1 MYAYIILSDKDFLS
15 TRDYTSCYDIIS
27 MSTVSLIPTLL
38 SCNMS
43 SQLHHTISVLA
54 LIPEITFSTISLS

>member
-15 TRDYTSCYDIIS
+15 TRDCTSCYDIIS
-27 MSTVSLIPTLL
+27 TSTVSLIPTLL

-43 SQLHHTISVLA
+43 SQLHHTISVPA
-54 LIPEITFSTISLS
+54 LIPEITFPIISLS